1 MWQKLIDLQ
10 GEIDDSTVTVG
21 DSNTALSEMDRS
33 SRQKISK
40 DMVELN
46 HTVNKLYIIDICRL
60 LIQQHIGLK
69 LTHGT
74 ITKVYHIR
82 GHKAHFNKFRGLEII
97 QCLPSDHNG
106 MKLEINNRKIAGKSQ
121 NPWRLNNTLLNST
134 QMKEEIPRKFF
145 KYSE

>member
-10 GEIDDSTVTVG
+10 GEIDDSTVTGG

-46 HTVNKLYIIDICRL
+46 HTVNKLYMIDIYRL

-82 GHKAHFNKFRGLEII
+82 GHKAHFNTFRGLEII

-106 MKLEINNRKIAGKSQ
+106 MKLEINNRKIAGKFP
-121 NPWRLNNTLLNST
+121 NTWRWSSIFLITHGT
-134 QMKEEIPRKFF
+134 KEKFQEKF
-145 KYSE
+145 